1 MKSKVNSDIS
11 ISMIYFTA
19 DRKFETSR
27 INLIDL
33 VHFLQQ
39 FKTEITLI
47 SVVIACEVL
56 MTPYLHGLFFDGT
69 ISETAFGEIAN
80 IGII

>member
-1 MKSKVNSDIS
+1 
-11 ISMIYFTA
+11 MIYFTA

-47 SVVIACEVL
+47 SVIACEVL
-56 MTPYLHGLFFDGT
+56 MTQYLHGLFFDGT